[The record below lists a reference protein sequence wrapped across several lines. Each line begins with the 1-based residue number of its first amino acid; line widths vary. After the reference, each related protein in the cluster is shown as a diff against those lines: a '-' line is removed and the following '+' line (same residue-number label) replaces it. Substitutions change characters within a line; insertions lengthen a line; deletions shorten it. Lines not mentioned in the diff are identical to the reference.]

1 MYRARVIPCLLLSG
15 ERLVKT
21 VRFRKPTYVGDPI
34 NAVKIFNDREVDEL
48 AVLDISATR
57 ERRDPPFEHLKAI
70 AGECFVPFS
79 YGGGIR
85 TIEQAR
91 RLFGLGVEKVL
102 INTAAAEDPGLLTA
116 IADEYGSQSVIAGID
131 VKKDWL
137 GRTRVFT
144 RAGSANTGRT
154 PIDYAKAMAD
164 RGAGE
169 ILLNAID
176 RDGTMA
182 GYDLDLIREMSAAVS
197 IPLVACGGAGSIAH
211 LAAAIEAGASAVAAG
226 SLFVFAGSRRAVLI
240 NYPSAAELRAA
251 IAPATAM
258 NAIDFTPAPI
268 LGSLPGVRK
277 CTRCVMDTT
286 DPDITFDANGVCR
299 HCDDYD
305 RLSAALVRSGCGG
318 ATTTRSVGRA
328 HASRRRRPPLRLRHR
343 RQRRRGQHRLSRTK
357 VKQLGLRP
365 IAAHLDNG
373 WDSEIAASNIS
384 AALRALEIDLETR
397 VIDWE
402 EFKDIQLAFLRSG
415 VPDCEIPS
423 DHAIVS
429 CVRNVATRHG
439 VRHLIWGNNTRTET
453 HLPKAWSQGHFDWRY
468 IKSVHRRF
476 G

>member
-1 MYRARVIPCLLLSG
+1 MPL
-15 ERLVKT
+15 
-21 VRFRKPTYVGDPI
+21 
-34 NAVKIFNDREVDEL
+34 
-48 AVLDISATR
+48 
-57 ERRDPPFEHLKAI
+57 
-70 AGECFVPFS
+70 S

-85 TIEQAR
+85 TVEQAR

-131 VKKDWL
+131 VEKDWL

-197 IPLVACGGAGSIAH
+197 IPLVACGGAGSIARPGGRH
-211 LAAAIEAGASAVAAG
+211 RGGRVGRGRRQPVRVCGIEAGGADQLSIG
-226 SLFVFAGSRRAVLI
+226 RRAARRHCSR
-240 NYPSAAELRAA
+240 NG
-251 IAPATAM
+251 M

-305 RLSAALVRSGCGG
+305 RAVRSAGPLGVGGRNDNSRRWSSACVATAPASPTTASSASAA
-318 ATTTRSVGRA
+318 
-328 HASRRRRPPLRLRHR
+328 ASTA
-343 RQRRRGQHRLSRTK
+343 RLSRTK
-357 VKQLGLRP
+357 
-365 IAAHLDNG
+365 
-373 WDSEIAASNIS
+373 
-384 AALRALEIDLETR
+384 
-397 VIDWE
+397 
-402 EFKDIQLAFLRSG
+402 
-415 VPDCEIPS
+415 
-423 DHAIVS
+423 
-429 CVRNVATRHG
+429 
-439 VRHLIWGNNTRTET
+439 
-453 HLPKAWSQGHFDWRY
+453 
-468 IKSVHRRF
+468 
-476 G
+476 